1 VVAAAVSSLI
11 CKWNYTE
18 RQLLVTSDFSVKES
32 KNGLTFDIQVTPRA
46 SRAEIAGIQDD
57 ALKVKVTALPVE
69 GAANEAC
76 IKLLAKELGLKKSQ
90 MEIFIGGKSRKKTVC
105 VKDISKEELEKKID
119 AVLKA

>member
-1 VVAAAVSSLI
+1 
-11 CKWNYTE
+11 
-18 RQLLVTSDFSVKES
+18 VTTKFSVKES

-46 SRAEIAGIQDD
+46 ARAEIAGVQDD

-90 MEIFIGGKSRKKTVC
+90 LEIFAGGKSRRKTVI
-105 VKDISKEELEKKID
+105 VKDILKVELEKKIN
-119 AVLKA
+119 AALL